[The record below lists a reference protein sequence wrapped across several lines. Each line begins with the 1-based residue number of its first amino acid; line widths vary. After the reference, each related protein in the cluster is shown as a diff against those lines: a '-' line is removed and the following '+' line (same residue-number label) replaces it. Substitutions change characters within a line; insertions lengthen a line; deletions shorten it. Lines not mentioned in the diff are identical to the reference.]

1 MSKTVLVE
9 LTEEEAETIFSALIR
24 EKSYWEDADPLEV
37 GNSVIDKQKDNCN
50 GIWAKLDNASHVQPE
65 VLITAQDYNRIKDL
79 AIGQFHNLRNDLYVS
94 NKKMEERDSVHISL
108 ANAVIGWL
116 NNKGL
121 LRRLPRFDYTDH
133 SSEYEEMEE

>member
-1 MSKTVLVE
+1 MSKIVLVE
-9 LTEEEAETIFSALIR
+9 LTEQEAETILSLMEIGWLNKPKENMLRADIEKISALSQSAHKKIV
-24 EKSYWEDADPLEV
+24 E
-37 GNSVIDKQKDNCN
+37 GFIDMPD
-50 GIWAKLDNASHVQPE
+50 

-79 AIGQFHNLRNDLYVS
+79 SVGQFHNLRNDLYVS

-116 NNKGL
+116 NSKGL
-121 LRRLPRFDYTDH
+121 LKQVPRFDYTDH